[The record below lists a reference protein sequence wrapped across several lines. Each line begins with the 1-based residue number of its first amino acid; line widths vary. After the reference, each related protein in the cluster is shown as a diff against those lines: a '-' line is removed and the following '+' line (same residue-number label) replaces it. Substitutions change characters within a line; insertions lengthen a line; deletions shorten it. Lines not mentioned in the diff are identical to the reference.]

1 MKPRRPRSLAV
12 LRPAPWAMR
21 PEREAWRCLNHC
33 RRAIGDA
40 IVPAPVPVDLWIE
53 HPLGLDLEITDL
65 SVLGPGILGA
75 AYVTE
80 RRIAISDT
88 LVEQHGRFRFTCSHE
103 LGHLVLHADEDVL
116 FRDDAT
122 SILAA
127 RSKTI
132 EREADQFAAAFLMP
146 ISLLESELRRV
157 VGSLDAMRQLGDD
170 GCASTWDHEILPPL
184 EERFGVSRAAA
195 IVRCAN
201 LRWRNARPLMAETT
215 REHLLRTR
223 RQPVDEAQPRL
234 F

>member
-1 MKPRRPRSLAV
+1 
-12 LRPAPWAMR
+12 MR

-116 FRDDAT
+116 FRDDAHT
-122 SILAA
+122 ILAA

-146 ISLLESELRRV
+146 IPLLQSELREQA
-157 VGSLDAMRQLGDD
+157 GSLDVMRQLGDD
-170 GCASTWDHEILPPL
+170 GCASTWDCEILPSI
-184 EERFGVSRAAA
+184 EEQFEVSRAAA

-201 LRWRNARPLMAETT
+201 LRWRNVRPLMSDAV
-215 REHLLRTR
+215 REQLLRTHR
-223 RQPVDEAQPRL
+223 PITDESQARL